1 MQLINLDPIPNQSF
15 STYIDGVPYSITLRT
30 AQGATLATIASNGE
44 TLATNTL
51 CVPNGNILPYN
62 ARRKGGNFRFICQDD
77 KYPYYEDFGKTC
89 FLAYVPEEE
98 L

>member
-30 AQGATLATIASNGE
+30 AQNATLATIESGGRP
-44 TLATNTL
+44 LITNAL
-51 CVPNGNILPYN
+51 CVPGGNILPYP
-62 ARRKGGNFRFICQDD
+62 AYKKAGNFRFMCQDNQ
-77 KYPYYEDFGKTC
+77 YPYYENFGKTC
-89 FLAYVPEEE
+89 FLTYVPEEE